1 MAANKRDIKD
11 LLKLR
16 LAISFIRKT
25 SYTKTLE
32 IKIKTYIEKKL
43 SPTTSDAP
51 QFVKGGEPGVLT

>member
-32 IKIKTYIEKKL
+32 IKTKPYIEKKL
-43 SPTTSDAP
+43 SPTASDAP
-51 QFVKGGEPGVLT
+51 QSTKGGEPGVLT